1 MGEFSP
7 AIVSNSTCR
16 RTETNTCL
24 ILQYHRIALLHYD
37 PLQLAVE
44 PHKFESQME
53 YLSQTCNVI
62 PMDEMYRHITT
73 GRAFGPRTVVVT
85 FDGGYSDILY
95 TAKEILERYR
105 IFATVFCPSANIMK
119 RREFW
124 WDRLEDYIIA
134 NCTGHGVEVEIDNY
148 VFKRPLRTQ
157 AERFRAYAELYS
169 IMIEQPPWQQ
179 QAILEQIG
187 QGNELTRGEPDN
199 HSIMD
204 GGELKKL
211 AESGLVTIGGYTH
224 NCVKLPSLAPW
235 QQVEEI
241 VKNKTILQEVLAR
254 EIDCFC
260 YPFGNSDGCVSTK
273 TVEILKNAGFSL
285 ACGNLYGVVSTTHKI
300 NRYDLPRVRAG
311 NCNVYAFH
319 GFLERFFG

>member
-24 ILQYHRIALLHYD
+24 ILQYHRVALLHYD
-37 PLQLAVE
+37 PLQLTVE

-53 YLSQTCNVI
+53 YLSNTCNVI
-62 PMDEMYRHITT
+62 PMDEMQRHITA
-73 GRAFGPRTVVVT
+73 GRAFGSRTVVVT

-105 IFATVFCPSANIMK
+105 IFATVFCSSANIMK
-119 RREFW
+119 RRQFW
-124 WDRLEDYIIA
+124 WDSLEDYIIA
-134 NCTGHGVEVEIDNY
+134 NCAGQVVEVEIDNH

-169 IMIEQPPWQQ
+169 IMIEQTPGEQ
-179 QAILEQIG
+179 QAILAQIRSAD
-187 QGNELTRGEPDN
+187 QLKMDEPDN

-204 GGELKKL
+204 GRELQEL
-211 AESGLVTIGGYTH
+211 AQSDLITIGGYTH
-224 NCVKLPSLAPW
+224 NCVKLSVLRPW
-235 QQVEEI
+235 ERVGEV
-241 VKNKTILQEVLAR
+241 VKNKTILQKVLTR

-260 YPFGNSDGCVSTK
+260 YPFGNSEDCVSTK

-285 ACGNLYGVVSTTHKI
+285 ACGNSYGVVSTAHKI
-300 NRYDLPRVRAG
+300 NRYDLPRVKVG